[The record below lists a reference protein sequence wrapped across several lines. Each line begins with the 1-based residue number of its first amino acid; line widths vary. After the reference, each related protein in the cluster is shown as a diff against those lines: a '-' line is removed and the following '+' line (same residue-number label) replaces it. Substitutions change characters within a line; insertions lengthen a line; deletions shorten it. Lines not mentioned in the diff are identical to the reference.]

1 MKKPQIN
8 VLIDLVAALC
18 FLGMIATGY
27 ILYGPL
33 PPGTNKSLMLWG
45 LTRHQWG
52 EVHAWISLALLGSLI
67 AHLAAHWTWVV
78 SVVRRQFGLS
88 AAPGEHHFRSAI
100 ATIAVLGTSFAAFGL
115 LTRLSVREQAEPA
128 CIELTEPEQ
137 SSTPLPPGSKASST
151 WSEVERILRAS
162 CLSCH
167 NETRARGDFRVER
180 QVDFFRDGPGRPLV
194 IAGKSGESS
203 LIEIVSGRRKEIAH
217 PDRHR
222 LPAREV
228 EILSSWIDNGAA
240 WGTGE
245 QP

>member
-1 MKKPQIN
+1 MKKPQLN

-33 PPGTNKSLMLWG
+33 PPGTNKSLILWG

-52 EVHAWISLALLGSLI
+52 EVHAWISLALMASLI
-67 AHLAAHWTWVV
+67 IHLAAHWTWVV
-78 SVVRRQFGLS
+78 GVVRRQFGLS
-88 AAPGEHHFRSAI
+88 AAPGEHRLGAAI
-100 ATIAVLGTSFAAFGL
+100 ATIVVLGTSFAAFGL
-115 LTRLSVREQAEPA
+115 LTRMSVREQAEPV
-128 CIELTEPEQ
+128 CVELAAPGE
-137 SSTPLPPGSKASST
+137 SSTPPPTDSEASST
-151 WSEVERILRAS
+151 WNDVERILRAS

-167 NETRARGDFRVER
+167 NETRARGGFRVDR
-180 QVDFFRDGPGRPLV
+180 QEDFFREGPGRPLV
-194 IAGKSGESS
+194 IAGKSGESP

-240 WGTGE
+240 WGFGE
-245 QP
+245 KP